1 MLQPLP
7 ELSPR
12 GAEAQMN
19 PLHGFPPGH
28 WTSNA
33 CEPLQP
39 EGQVW
44 VESGRGAETPE
55 GSD

>member
-19 PLHGFPPGH
+19 PQHGFPPGH

-44 VESGRGAETPE
+44 VESGRGAATPE